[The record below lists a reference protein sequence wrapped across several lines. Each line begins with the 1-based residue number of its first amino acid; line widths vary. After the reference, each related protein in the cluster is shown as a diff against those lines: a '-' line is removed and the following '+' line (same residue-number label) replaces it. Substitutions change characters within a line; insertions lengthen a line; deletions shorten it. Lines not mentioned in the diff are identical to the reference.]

1 MKNSE
6 EAIAQVLAGLR
17 DVEAPDGMERRILK
31 ALEDQA
37 SARPRSVWRRLRP
50 HWLVA
55 PVRPVAT
62 WSLACGIAFAG
73 LFAVA
78 LAIPALRRLGHS
90 PTQSLSQS
98 KRNLAPVG
106 SLPLAIPE
114 TPETV
119 AKSAELAMPRSG
131 GRSVT
136 RTNANRAKAV
146 RESDSVAL
154 NEMHG
159 TSFPAPPIPLTEQ
172 ERLLLRIAH
181 KGDPVEL
188 AMLDPV
194 VRAARDAEEK
204 ADVTK
209 FFEPATTEK
218 STMKGNE

>member
-6 EAIAQVLAGLR
+6 EAIAKVLAGLR
-17 DVEAPDGMERRILK
+17 DAEAPEGMERRILK

-37 SARPRSVWRRLRP
+37 SARPRSVWRRLRTL
-50 HWLVA
+50 WLVA

-62 WSLACGIAFAG
+62 MSLACGIAFAG

-114 TPETV
+114 TPETI
-119 AKSAELAMPRSG
+119 AKAQLPSPRSG
-131 GRSVT
+131 MRSVT
-136 RTNANRAKAV
+136 RTNASRAKV
-146 RESDSVAL
+146 LRDSDSVAR
-154 NEMHG
+154 NEMHEA
-159 TSFPAPPIPLTEQ
+159 SYPPPPMPLTEQ
-172 ERLLLRIAH
+172 EKLLLRIAH
-181 KGDPVEL
+181 RGDPVEL
-188 AMLDPV
+188 AMLDPA

-204 ADVTK
+204 AGVTK

-218 STMKGNE
+218 STTKGNE